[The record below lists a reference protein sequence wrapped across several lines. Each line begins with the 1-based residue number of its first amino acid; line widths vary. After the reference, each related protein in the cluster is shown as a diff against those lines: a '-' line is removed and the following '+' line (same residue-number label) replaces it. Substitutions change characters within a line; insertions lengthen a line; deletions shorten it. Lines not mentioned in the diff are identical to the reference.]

1 MERDSRVQLTLWPED
16 FPAKTSPPQ
25 AKEPDSKASGRRC
38 GSKCFEWSAS
48 VSQPTSSSK
57 TRRCS
62 VHGDSVLSSK
72 DLPTSGLMRRGT
84 LYPQPTAVRRTSES
98 GCGFFVGT
106 PLATSRRRSGRFAEG
121 RVPNPEEFVQM
132 FPTPRA
138 QKTSDENL
146 ESWMARRDAGKVSTP
161 PLALAVRMLPTPTAQ
176 DAKCRSNPSQFRR
189 QTVPLSALVTRML
202 PTPTVRNLIACSP
215 AEANRNEPS
224 LAFQVGG
231 KLNPEW
237 VAWLMGWP
245 IGWASFA
252 PLAMDKFQ
260 SWLQQHSEC

>member
-1 MERDSRVQLTLWPED
+1 MERDSKVQLTLWPED
-16 FPAKTSPPQ
+16 SHAKTSQLPE
-25 AKEPDSKASGRRC
+25 KEPDSKASGRRC

-48 VSQPTSSSK
+48 VSQPTSLLR

-62 VHGDSVLSSK
+62 VHGDSILSSK

-106 PLATSRRRSGRFAEG
+106 PTTNPKPRSAAFAKGRT
-121 RVPNPEEFVQM
+121 PNVYEAAHF
-132 FPTPRA
+132 
-138 QKTSDENL
+138 
-146 ESWMARRDAGKVSTP
+146 
-161 PLALAVRMLPTPTAQ
+161 PTPTAQ
-176 DAKCRSNPSQFRR
+176 DANNNGSASQQSRN
-189 QTVPLSALVTRML
+189 TPPLNVVAQML
-202 PTPTVRNLIACSP
+202 PTPLARCANSP
-215 AEANRNEPS
+215 SNNPNRQGG
-224 LAFQVGG
+224 LDLQTTVGG

-252 PLAMDKFQ
+252 PLGMDKFQ